1 MELLKILTTSLAL
14 ILGFVGYAT
23 YGIPLVIPELPP
35 VEEKITGA
43 MTKDQYVA
51 MGSKIFLGKGT
62 CTLCHSPVGGR
73 APLLDTVGSV
83 ANDRLKDSRYKGKAK
98 TSEEYI
104 RESMVDTSAYV
115 VAGFGKPGTNDTVS
129 PMPDVSKGA
138 IALNPVEIGAVIAYL
153 QSNAGVEVTVALPTG
168 EAAPAADSKEPA
180 KVEPAKTFAEA
191 FTKFECVTCHTAPG
205 VEGGDMGPNLTALKA
220 EAGKRKKGL
229 SPEQYVAESL
239 VSPNAFVVKGFEPDM
254 MPGDYASRLTVAEL
268 NLIVNGLLGK
278 EAGKEGG
285 K

>member
-1 MELLKILTTSLAL
+1 MVV

-23 YGIPLVIPELPP
+23 YGIPLVVPEAPP
-35 VEEKITGA
+35 VEEKLTGA
-43 MTKDQYVA
+43 LTMDQ
-51 MGSKIFLGKGT
+51 FLALGKKVFDGKGT

-83 ANDRLKDSRYKGKAK
+83 ANDRLKDPRYKGKAK
-98 TSEEYI
+98 TGEEYI
-104 RESMVDTSAYV
+104 RESMTDTSAFV

-138 IALNPVEIGAVIAYL
+138 IALNEVELNSVIAYL

-168 EAAPAADSKEPA
+168 AAPASDTPEPA
-180 KVEPAKTFAEA
+180 KIEPAKTFSEA
-191 FTKFECVTCHTAPG
+191 FTKFECVTCHMAPG
-205 VEGGDMGPNLTALKA
+205 VEGGDMGPNLNALKA

-229 SPEQYVAESL
+229 SPEQYVTESL
-239 VSPNAFVVKGFEPDM
+239 INPNAFVVKGFEPDM
-254 MPGDYASRLTVAEL
+254 MPPDYASRMTVAEL
-268 NLIVNGLLGK
+268 NLIVNGVLGK
-278 EAGKEGG
+278 DAGKEGG